1 MPATMLR
8 TRAVEKT
15 WGQWRLPPPFD
26 RLPEGRQI
34 GEVWFA
40 ADGDAADA
48 PDALLI
54 KFLFTS
60 DKLSVQVHPDD
71 DEAKARGLASG
82 KEEAWLVLAADPGA
96 AIGIGLRSDV
106 EPERLRAAA
115 LDGSIEKM
123 LDWRPAAVGDIY
135 YVPPGT
141 IHSLGAGLVVLEAQ
155 QNADVTYRLY
165 DFGRPRGL
173 HLDEALSVATP
184 GPYRL
189 PNERRR
195 LSANREVLTV
205 GRHMFMERWLGPV
218 SGSVES
224 GPEGIWLTCLK
235 GGFEVAST
243 RVEPGQVTVVTGTET
258 LSLDD
263 GAELIATYPGAECR
277 MGCLRVWHP

>member
-1 MPATMLR
+1 MPATILR
-8 TRAVEKT
+8 MRAVEKT
-15 WGQWRLPPPFD
+15 WGQWHLPPPFD
-26 RLPEGRQI
+26 RLPEGKQI

-40 ADGDAADA
+40 AEGDA
-48 PDALLI
+48 PDELLI

-60 DKLSVQVHPDD
+60 DKLSVQVHPND

-82 KEEAWLVLAADPGA
+82 KEEAWLVLAAEPGA
-96 AIGIGLRSDV
+96 VIGIGLKSDV
-106 EPERLRAAA
+106 EPERLRTAA
-115 LDGSIEKM
+115 LDGSIEEM
-123 LDWRPAAVGDIY
+123 VDWRPASVGETY

-141 IHSLGAGLVVLEAQ
+141 IHSLGAGLMVLEAQ

-184 GPYRL
+184 GPYRHR
-189 PNERRR
+189 NDRQR
-195 LSANREVLTV
+195 LSPNREVLAV
-205 GRHMFMERWLGPV
+205 GRHIVMERWLGAMT
-218 SGSVES
+218 GSVEG

-243 RVEPGQVTVVTGTET
+243 RVEPGQVAVVGGTEA

-263 GAELIATYPGAECR
+263 GAELIAAYAGAEIR
-277 MGCLRVWHP
+277 AGCLRV